1 MTNSELS
8 AKTNKELLLLLN
20 YRLDKVEE
28 KLKDLCGSV
37 NNKTNITDTK
47 DLEKR
52 VNTLWDWRNKVIGA
66 SLVAGAIS
74 GTIGGVIANIFS
86 VLGGH

>member
-1 MTNSELS
+1 MTTSELS

-37 NNKTNITDTK
+37 NNKTNTADTEK
-47 DLEKR
+47 LEEK

-66 SLVAGAIS
+66 SLVAGAVS
-74 GTIGGVIANIFS
+74 GTIGGMLANFFS
-86 VLGGH
+86 VLGGK